1 MVDYREIL
9 RYQSLGYSQRQI
21 EQTVHSSHHTVEDT
35 LKAAHEK
42 GITWPL
48 DEDITNADLQEILF
62 PGKYAY
68 ASPYTMPDFAQ
79 VHQDL
84 AKKGVT
90 LTLLWHEYCE
100 KVRAT
105 GGVPYMYTQF
115 CDKYRKWARVT
126 KATMRIV
133 HKPGDA
139 MQVDWAGDPLWITD
153 RKTGELTPLQ
163 LITGPDDLDGFCGE
177 NGLDASELRKVY

>member
-1 MVDYREIL
+1 MVDYCEML

-48 DEDITNADLQEILF
+48 DEDITNVDLQEILF

-68 ASPYTMPDFAQ
+68 ASLYTVSDFTQ
-79 VHQDL
+79 IHQEL

-115 CDKYRKWARVT
+115 CDKYREWARVT

-139 MQVDWAGDPLWITD
+139 MQVDWVGDPLWITD
-153 RKTGELTPLQ
+153 RMTGELTPAYIFVSVLPCSYCKRGSSF
-163 LITGPDDLDGFCGE
+163 IP
-177 NGLDASELRKVY
+177 

>member
-1 MVDYREIL
+1 MAHYREIL
-9 RYQSLGYSQRQI
+9 RLHSLGTSQRGIAWVVQSSRD
-21 EQTVHSSHHTVEDT
+21 TVADII
-35 LKAAHEK
+35 KAANAA

-68 ASPYTMPDFAQ
+68 VSPYTMPDFAQ

-100 KVRAT
+100 KVHAT

-126 KATMRIV
+126 KTTMRIV

-153 RKTGELTPLQ
+153 RLTGELTPGVHLCCRSALQ
-163 LITGPDDLDGFCGE
+163 LVH
-177 NGLDASELRKVY
+177 LR